1 MRWLFVA
8 VAFIVLPFSASAA
21 SFLSVDDRADIVSEK
36 VKGNHSYHA
45 YLAKKFAD
53 FASEEVAQHDLLTAK
68 AFIKMAEDAAAK
80 AGGEK

>member
-1 MRWLFVA
+1 MRWLFT
-8 VAFIVLPFSASAA
+8 VAFIMMPLTASAG

-36 VKGNHSYHA
+36 VKGNHSYQA

-53 FASEEVAQHDLLTAK
+53 YASEEVAQHDLLTAK

-80 AGGEK
+80 VGGGK